1 MTNNH
6 PDPSNQAEEIVTTI
20 GQAFEIA
27 FQRFKESK
35 KAQED
40 FKALKA
46 GVSGAGISRARVG
59 GARVGG
65 TRVGGNRVSGAGMSG
80 AGTSGWGRGEWGQG
94 GWGRGE

>member
-1 MTNNH
+1 MCHGWLGGVWWGGRGRLLLLVPLYYQVTNNH
-6 PDPSNQAEEIVTTI
+6 PDQSNQAEEIVTTI

-46 GVSGAGISRARVG
+46 GVSGG
-59 GARVGG
+59 
-65 TRVGGNRVSGAGMSG
+65 
-80 AGTSGWGRGEWGQG
+80 SGWVGPR
-94 GWGRGE
+94 